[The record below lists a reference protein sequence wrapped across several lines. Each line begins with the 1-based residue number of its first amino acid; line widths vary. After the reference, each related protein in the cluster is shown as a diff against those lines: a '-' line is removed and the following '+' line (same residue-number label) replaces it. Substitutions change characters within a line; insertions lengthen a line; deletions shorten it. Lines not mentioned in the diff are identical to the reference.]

1 MEPRLASSGGS
12 LIGSAPNRTGV
23 AHPSDDASGA
33 DVASFYHLP
42 RTGVTGKSC
51 QGLACWVARS
61 LDPARWLAA
70 EQPGPRIYCLGNC
83 FAAPAR
89 AELTCRPHVQ
99 VAAPRAIVL
108 PRLVSGGARRLT
120 TYRELGGYEAWRRAR
135 QLAPERI
142 LEIMEA
148 SGLRGRGGAGFPVG
162 RKWRSAAA
170 QPPGEKFLIA
180 NADEGDPGAYI
191 DRFLLEEDPHAIIE
205 GLLIGAHAVGATHG
219 WIYVRSEYPAAQAI
233 VLEALQEARAA
244 GWLGPDALGVGRPF
258 DLAVHPGGGSYVCGE
273 ETALIRSLEGR
284 RPEVLARPPYVTESG
299 LWRRP
304 TVVNNVETLV
314 NVPWIVTHGGDAYHA
329 LGHGQSRGT
338 KVVSLNSLFRR
349 PGLYEVEFGVSVRH
363 IVEDLGGGLRTDLPI
378 KAVLIGG
385 PLAGLIPPHL
395 FDTRLGFEEL
405 RAIGA
410 GVGHGGVV
418 AFDERTSI
426 QALLQHVFSF
436 AAYESCG
443 KCTPCRRGSRLLA
456 DHFAARLRQHAN
468 GTLSEADVA
477 ALIVALKWTSLCGL
491 GTGLAEFAESAF
503 RHFGKE
509 LNPCPP

>member
-1 MEPRLASSGGS
+1 MTPLLAPLGGS
-12 LIGSAPNRTGV
+12 PIGSAPTRTGIAPLPDGV
-23 AHPSDDASGA
+23 QGA

-42 RTGVTGKSC
+42 KTGVTGKSC
-51 QGLACWVARS
+51 RGLACWVARS
-61 LDPARWLAA
+61 LNPAGWAAA
-70 EQPGPRIYCLGNC
+70 EQQDLRIHCLGNC

-89 AELTCRPHVQ
+89 ADSTARPHMQ
-99 VAAPRAIVL
+99 VVAPQAIVL
-108 PRLVSGGARRLT
+108 PRLVSGGARRLST
-120 TYRELGGYEAWRRAR
+120 SRELGGYEAWRRAR
-135 QLAPERI
+135 QLAPERV

-162 RKWRSAAA
+162 RKWRAAAA
-170 QPPGEKFLIA
+170 QPAGEKYLIA

-205 GLLIGAHAVGATHG
+205 GLLIGAHAIGATLG
-219 WIYVRSEYPAAQAI
+219 WIYVRSEYPAAHAI
-233 VLEALQEARAA
+233 LLEALQEARAA
-244 GWLGPDALGVGRPF
+244 GWLGPDALGVDRPF
-258 DLAVHPGGGSYVCGE
+258 DLAVHQGGGSYVCGE

-284 RPEVLARPPYVTESG
+284 RPEVLARPPYITESG

-314 NVPWIVTHGGDAYHA
+314 NVPWIVTHGSDAYHA
-329 LGHGQSRGT
+329 MGHAQSRGT
-338 KVVSLNSLFRR
+338 KVVSVNSLFRR

-363 IVEDLGGGLRTDLPI
+363 IVEELGGGLRTDLPI
-378 KAVLIGG
+378 KGVFIGG
-385 PLAGLIPPHL
+385 PLAGIIPPHL
-395 FDTRLGFEEL
+395 FDTRLDFEEL

-418 AFDERTSI
+418 AFDEQTSI
-426 QALLQHVFSF
+426 RALLQHVFSF

-456 DHFAARLRQHAN
+456 ESFAARLREQPD
-468 GTLSEADVA
+468 GTLSAADVD
-477 ALIVALKWTSLCGL
+477 ALIAVLKWTSLCGL